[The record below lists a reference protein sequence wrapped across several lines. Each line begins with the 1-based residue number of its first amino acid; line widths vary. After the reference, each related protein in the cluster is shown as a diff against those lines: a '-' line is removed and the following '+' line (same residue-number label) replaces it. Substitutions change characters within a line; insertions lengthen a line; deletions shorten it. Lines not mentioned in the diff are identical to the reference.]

1 MHPVRWNT
9 NESNGESHASL
20 ESFETNFNQAQNNN
34 NNNNNNNNF
43 FLNNNN
49 DNNNNNN
56 KPVFNCCKVESR
68 LAEKQIGAKY
78 LEVWKSGE
86 IWLVKAGHDLSY
98 AENWRVSW

>member
-34 NNNNNNNNF
+34 NNNNNNF
-43 FLNNNN
+43 FNNNN

-78 LEVWKSGE
+78 LEVWKSEE

>member
-9 NESNGESHASL
+9 NESNGKSHASL

-43 FLNNNN
+43 FNNNN
-49 DNNNNNN
+49 DNNNNN

-98 AENWRVSW
+98 AENWRVSG

>member
-1 MHPVRWNT
+1 MHPVRWNA

-34 NNNNNNNNF
+34 NNNNNNF
-43 FLNNNN
+43 FNNNN
-49 DNNNNNN
+49 DNNNNNNNN

>member
-43 FLNNNN
+43 FNNNN
-49 DNNNNNN
+49 DNNNNN

-98 AENWRVSW
+98 AENWRVSG

>member
-49 DNNNNNN
+49 DNNNN
-56 KPVFNCCKVESR
+56 KPVFNCRKVESR

>member
-34 NNNNNNNNF
+34 NNNNNNNF
-43 FLNNNN
+43 FFNNNN

>member
-34 NNNNNNNNF
+34 NNNNNNNF
-43 FLNNNN
+43 FKNNNN

>member
-34 NNNNNNNNF
+34 NNNNNNF

-49 DNNNNNN
+49 DNNNNNNN